1 MRWMIVC
8 IALLG
13 VVSIGGAQQLM
24 TLTVEQAVQIALDNS
39 KSLHSSLMGV
49 DYADAKAGEV
59 GAARLPA
66 FAFGGSYTRL
76 SDVPAYVVSLPLPP
90 PAPTTFTLSPTIV
103 NNYNLRLSV
112 QQPVFTGFKLDAASA
127 VAENSVGA
135 ATQSYARERSELV
148 FNVKNSYWNLYKAI
162 EFKKVIDENVGQ
174 IQAHVADV
182 QKLMDQGMATNNDV
196 LKVQVQLSDAQLRQI
211 DAANG
216 VRLAAIGLN
225 NTLGLPLATGVELK
239 TALPYQPRTFS
250 DLDGLIQQALGQR
263 ADVKAMEFQV
273 KAGEAGVTV
282 AQSGW
287 YPQVYLVGDYYY
299 ARPNQRIL
307 PTQDLFKDTWDVGVS
322 VSLNIWNWGTTVHQ
336 TDQAEA
342 QLQQAKDA
350 RSLLADGVALE
361 VTRNYLNLN
370 QAKERISV
378 AQKEVEQAEEN
389 YRITDER
396 FKEGLALNSDLL
408 DAEVALLQAHTNYTQ
423 AQVDFEVAEASL
435 EQAIGE

>member
-1 MRWMIVC
+1 
-8 IALLG
+8 
-13 VVSIGGAQQLM
+13 
-24 TLTVEQAVQIALDNS
+24 
-39 KSLHSSLMGV
+39 
-49 DYADAKAGEV
+49 
-59 GAARLPA
+59 
-66 FAFGGSYTRL
+66 
-76 SDVPAYVVSLPLPP
+76 
-90 PAPTTFTLSPTIV
+90 
-103 NNYNLRLSV
+103 
-112 QQPVFTGFKLDAASA
+112 
-127 VAENSVGA
+127 
-135 ATQSYARERSELV
+135 
-148 FNVKNSYWNLYKAI
+148 
-162 EFKKVIDENVGQ
+162 
-174 IQAHVADV
+174 
-182 QKLMDQGMATNNDV
+182 
-196 LKVQVQLSDAQLRQI
+196 
-211 DAANG
+211 
-216 VRLAAIGLN
+216 
-225 NTLGLPLATGVELK
+225 
-239 TALPYQPRTFS
+239 
-250 DLDGLIQQALGQR
+250 
-263 ADVKAMEFQV
+263 
-273 KAGEAGVTV
+273 
-282 AQSGW
+282 
-287 YPQVYLVGDYYY
+287 VYLVGDYYY